1 MIKLSIIIPVYNV
14 EKYVAR
20 CLESCLEQDLPM
32 SDYEILV
39 VNDGSKDNS
48 MDIVRQ
54 YAQKYDNIRIVEQKN
69 AGLSAARN
77 RGIQEAEGEYLWFVD
92 SDDVIKQN
100 VIKDFLHIA
109 ICDSLDAL
117 CFDINVIKD
126 GGYECVFPNIKEK
139 SNLVYSGIEF
149 ISAIGMPPSG
159 CVALYRKDFLISNSL
174 FFRDSIVHEDQEFT
188 PRAYCLANR
197 IAYVNIPAYN
207 YWVRSD
213 SIMTS
218 PDKRVKKATDLLI
231 ICDSLYHFAQRHLKD
246 CPKAYDTMMSKINFA
261 FSQSLR
267 NYTKGVSTISEYKSK
282 PYYPLDISVEGE
294 RRVRWKYRL
303 INFSIPLY
311 LLVHRMLKR

>member
-311 LLVHRMLKR
+311 LLVHRVFKG

>member
-174 FFRDSIVHEDQEFT
+174 FFRDSILHEDQEFT

>member
-174 FFRDSIVHEDQEFT
+174 FFRDSILHEDQEFT
-188 PRAYCLANR
+188 PRAYCLAN
-197 IAYVNIPAYN
+197 
-207 YWVRSD
+207 
-213 SIMTS
+213 
-218 PDKRVKKATDLLI
+218 
-231 ICDSLYHFAQRHLKD
+231 
-246 CPKAYDTMMSKINFA
+246 
-261 FSQSLR
+261 QSL
-267 NYTKGVSTISEYKSK
+267 S
-282 PYYPLDISVEGE
+282 
-294 RRVRWKYRL
+294 
-303 INFSIPLY
+303 
-311 LLVHRMLKR
+311 